1 MNGCSNGASCAYCA
15 TITSNPFAHPII
27 QSLYKILLLDYD
39 GTLCD
44 TREAIKHSMRRTF
57 QLLGYSVPD
66 EGLMDE
72 AVGRGLVLPEML
84 LWLHPPGTPP
94 LPASWVDTYRM
105 VYNTE
110 AEALATLFPGAEQLL
125 AKAAAQDQPV
135 VIISNKGLDILEKS
149 LHRLGLLNQV
159 ALVLGD
165 SPGRVLPLKPDP
177 ALFTQVVQARFPGI
191 GPAATL
197 MVGDTATD
205 LLFARNSGIASC
217 WASYGFGLEA
227 DCLPLH
233 PKHQIHSLLELL
245 PLL

>member
-1 MNGCSNGASCAYCA
+1 M
-15 TITSNPFAHPII
+15 H
-27 QSLYKILLLDYD
+27 
-39 GTLCD
+39 
-44 TREAIKHSMRRTF
+44 RTF
-57 QLLGYSVPD
+57 QILGYPVPD
-66 EGLMDE
+66 EALMDE

-94 LPASWVDTYRM
+94 LPAIWVDTYRM

-110 AEALATLFPGAEQLL
+110 AEALATLFPGAEQVL
-125 AKAAAQDQPV
+125 AKTAAQGQQV

-149 LHRLGLLNQV
+149 LGRLGLLEQV

-165 SPGRVLPLKPDP
+165 SPDRVLPLKPEP
-177 ALFTQVVQARFPGI
+177 ALFTELIQHRFPSI
-191 GPAATL
+191 EPAATL
-197 MVGDTATD
+197 MIGDTATD

-233 PKHQIHSLLELL
+233 PKHRIHTLLELL